1 MCSQCDDW
9 RPRSLSHG
17 SVGVNSPLA
26 PRLVRGQGGNRQ
38 PASHIPSMCVC
49 VCVAAAHSVL
59 FDSTGLI
66 RHPAP
71 WQRQDL
77 NSSVKSLSTQT
88 HAHSPQRRRERI
100 ESSQRGGHLCRRRS
114 PQRPALTAKS
124 GTVFP
129 AFFLLLFFSPPC
141 IHYRRRCGQR
151 ETKGRGERIESRGRI
166 VKCAAGERDWLT
178 GNASGCFCWMDER
191 RQSRRRRREAD
202 CEGVRFSFTSFPL

>member
-38 PASHIPSMCVC
+38 PASHIPSMC

-114 PQRPALTAKS
+114 PQCPALTAKS

-129 AFFLLLFFSPPC
+129 AFFLFFFPPAY
-141 IHYRRRCGQR
+141 IIAGGAGREKRRGGA
-151 ETKGRGERIESRGRI
+151 KRIESRGRI

-178 GNASGCFCWMDER
+178 GNASGCFCWMDEH
-191 RQSRRRRREAD
+191 RQSRRRRGEAD

>member
-38 PASHIPSMCVC
+38 PASHIPSMC

-114 PQRPALTAKS
+114 PQCPALTAKS

-129 AFFLLLFFSPPC
+129 AFFLFFSPC
-141 IHYRRRCGQR
+141 IHYCRRGGQR
-151 ETKGRGERIESRGRI
+151 EAEGGGEENRKQRQNSKVCSGR
-166 VKCAAGERDWLT
+166 A
-178 GNASGCFCWMDER
+178 
-191 RQSRRRRREAD
+191 
-202 CEGVRFSFTSFPL
+202 